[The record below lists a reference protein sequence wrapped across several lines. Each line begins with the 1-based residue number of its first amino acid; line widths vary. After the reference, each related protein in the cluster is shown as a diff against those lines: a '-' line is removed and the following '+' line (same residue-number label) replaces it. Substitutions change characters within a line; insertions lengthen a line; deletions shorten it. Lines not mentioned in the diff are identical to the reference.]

1 MELVK
6 QDYEENIKQ
15 YQGLEKKLK
24 ELLGDSIP
32 IDHVGSTAIPKMKYG
47 KNIIDI
53 LIGAKDTIQFDKIK
67 QIFEREGYV
76 ASQKSKD
83 NIYQFFSS
91 TAEETRAG
99 DVHIH
104 LVILDTDRYQEFLI
118 LKKYLLSHEEEVKK
132 YSEVKE
138 MILFQEQEIDRKTY
152 KRKKSEYVSQLLI
165 RAKKWSHDQE

>member
-1 MELVK
+1 M
-6 QDYEENIKQ
+6 
-15 YQGLEKKLK
+15 
-24 ELLGDSIP
+24 LGDSIP

-67 QIFEREGYV
+67 QILEREGYV

-104 LVILDTDRYQEFLI
+104 LVILDSDRYQEFLI
-118 LKKYLLSHEEEVKK
+118 LKKYLLSHEEEVKN
-132 YSEVKE
+132 
-138 MILFQEQEIDRKTY
+138 ILK
-152 KRKKSEYVSQLLI
+152 
-165 RAKKWSHDQE
+165 